1 MLFTWFGIMKEDGE
15 PVPQEV
21 QRQTTEFLQ
30 QPYLKIRSVGPLR
43 DPEGKRAAMMMIFEA
58 DSRAAAEALVQ
69 NSPYLN
75 AGLYREHRLYEFD
88 DEIG

>member
-1 MLFTWFGIMKEDGE
+1 MLFVWFGILKEDGGA
-15 PVPQEV
+15 VPQEV

-30 QPYLKIRSVGPLR
+30 QPYISIRNVGPLR
-43 DPEGKRAAMMMIFEA
+43 DADGKRAAMMMVFEA
-58 DSRAAAEALVQ
+58 EDRATAEALVQ
-69 NSPYLN
+69 NSPYLT

>member
-1 MLFTWFGIMKEDGE
+1 MLFVWFGLMREDGE
-15 PVPQEV
+15 AVPQEV

-30 QPYLKIRSVGPLR
+30 QPYIDIRSVGPLR
-43 DPEGKRAAMMMIFEA
+43 DAEGKRAAMMMIFDA
-58 DSRAAAEALVQ
+58 DNRATAEALVQ